1 LLLARAGI
9 VSGRACHANDG
20 ELHVPS
26 VFVTGANRGLG
37 LEFVRQYSADGWQV
51 LAACRAP
58 DEAGALKEIAAAS
71 GGKTTL
77 HAIDVADRA
86 GVLDLAASIETPIDI
101 LINNAGQMEPW
112 DEGFGAIDYDKW
124 DRILRTNLFGPA
136 WVSHAFAPHVAKSDR
151 RLIAMMTSGL
161 GSLADNRDGARN
173 PAGKLYMYRSSK
185 AGLNMLVSKLAADL
199 KDRGIA
205 VIAMGPGHVQ
215 TDMGGPTAQLKP
227 AESIGAVRDV
237 LAARTLEDTG
247 RYFFYTGDEYPW

>member
-1 LLLARAGI
+1 L
-9 VSGRACHANDG
+9 
-20 ELHVPS
+20 PS

-37 LEFVRQYSADGWQV
+37 LEFVRQYSADGWRV
-51 LAACRAP
+51 LAGCRAP
-58 DEAGALKEIAAAS
+58 DQATALNEIADAS
-71 GGKTTL
+71 NGKTTL

-86 GVLDLAASIETPIDI
+86 GVQALASTIDEPIDI
-101 LINNAGQMEPW
+101 LINNAGQMEGW

-136 WVSHAFAPHVAKSDR
+136 WVSHAFAPHVEKSAR

-199 KDRGIA
+199 KERGIT
-205 VIAMGPGHVQ
+205 VVAMGPGHVQ
-215 TDMGGPTAQLKP
+215 TDMGGPTAQLMP
-227 AESIGAVRDV
+227 EESIGAVRNV
-237 LAARTLEDTG
+237 LAARTVADTG
-247 RYFFYTGDEYPW
+247 RYYFYTGDEYPW